1 MLNVTVGPVQP
12 SEIGGDYIHQT
23 ISWEKPVNHDHITHY
38 LIQYGANATSRENG
52 ENALR
57 TVNSTTNS
65 VELSL
70 PTIATSYSVWV
81 AAVSVAGQGEF
92 SDRKEFSYSS
102 KLNRLHKY
110 NMFFG

>member
-1 MLNVTVGPVQP
+1 MTVVPVQHTGT
-12 SEIGGDYIHQT
+12 GGAYIHQKV
-23 ISWEKPVNHDHITHY
+23 SWERSVNHSHITHY
-38 LIQYGANATSRENG
+38 LIQFGANVTSNENG

-65 VELSL
+65 IVLSL

-92 SDRKEFSYSS
+92 SDREEFSYSS
-102 KLNRLHKY
+102 KLN
-110 NMFFG
+110 